1 MVYHHVH
8 CQSNLGGSPFFT
20 SFTTEYSSRRRCG
33 GNHFARDCTE
43 PGGTKS
49 IFIEISSGEKY
60 ALGYPVILSLQFI
73 ILVQNCA
80 ALPLPLLPCWTLA
93 SLGFVSSLL
102 RLHDES
108 WYICNHCALTAQT
121 SAERI
126 ASRASASGAPFTFTA
141 MWGWIMPCFT
151 LQNTSITCENRFLQL
166 LRLSTKPVVQYCWLL
181 SGASLVKRTF
191 LFVTWTRRHSGP

>member
-1 MVYHHVH
+1 MWRIETPK
-8 CQSNLGGSPFFT
+8 SNGLSSCSLPKKFRGSPFFT

-49 IFIEISSGEKY
+49 IFLEISSGEKF
-60 ALGYPVILSLQFI
+60 ALGYPVISSLQVI

-102 RLHDES
+102 RYHDEN
-108 WYICNHCALTAQT
+108 WY
-121 SAERI
+121 SATI
-126 ASRASASGAPFTFTA
+126 AHWR
-141 MWGWIMPCFT
+141 
-151 LQNTSITCENRFLQL
+151 RKL
-166 LRLSTKPVVQYCWLL
+166 LRKE
-181 SGASLVKRTF
+181 SLQEQARAEP
-191 LFVTWTRRHSGP
+191 RSHSPLCGGG